1 MSIRLIAS
9 DLDGTLLTDKKEIAP
24 YTKEALLFA
33 VREKGCCFIPATGR
47 AFTSIPPE
55 VTGFPGVEYVIT
67 SNGAAVYSAKSGE
80 RIYQCLLSREAVEMI
95 LSIPLWE
102 DAAMEVFVEGNPYA
116 SAAYIEDPGAYGAT
130 SFGCAYVKRTRT
142 SVSDIRAFARE
153 NKERIDSISFA
164 TANGE
169 TKKEI
174 KERLQKEGKDIY
186 VTSSVSHMLEIG
198 NSSAGKGNTLAVMLE
213 RLGIAP
219 GEAMAFGDGDN
230 DKEMLACVKYGIAMA
245 NASED
250 CKKAAY
256 FVTASNEE
264 DGVGKA
270 IRRFLG

>member
-1 MSIRLIAS
+1 
-9 DLDGTLLTDKKEIAP
+9 
-24 YTKEALLFA
+24 
-33 VREKGCCFIPATGR
+33 
-47 AFTSIPPE
+47 
-55 VTGFPGVEYVIT
+55 
-67 SNGAAVYSAKSGE
+67 
-80 RIYQCLLSREAVEMI
+80 
-95 LSIPLWE
+95 
-102 DAAMEVFVEGNPYA
+102 
-116 SAAYIEDPGAYGAT
+116 
-130 SFGCAYVKRTRT
+130 
-142 SVSDIRAFARE
+142 
-153 NKERIDSISFA
+153 
-164 TANGE
+164 
-169 TKKEI
+169 
-174 KERLQKEGKDIY
+174 
-186 VTSSVSHMLEIG
+186 MLEIG